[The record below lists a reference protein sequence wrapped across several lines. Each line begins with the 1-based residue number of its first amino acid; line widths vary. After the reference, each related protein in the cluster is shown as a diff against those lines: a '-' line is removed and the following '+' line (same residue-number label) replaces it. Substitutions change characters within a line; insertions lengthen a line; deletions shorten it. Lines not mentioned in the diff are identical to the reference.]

1 MINFFLTYI
10 KNRINNLLYLDDYIQ
25 KNNINFHIET
35 RIKSKKK
42 ILYKIFDK
50 KRIPIDIFGIRIIY
64 NNLNNIYD
72 TNTAYI
78 IENILRRNF
87 FEIPFFYDN
96 YIANPKNNLYQS
108 IHFYFYFLLL
118 FEIQIRNNDM
128 HITCINGTAS
138 NYY

>member
-1 MINFFLTYI
+1 M
-10 KNRINNLLYLDDYIQ
+10 NLVL
-25 KNNINFHIET
+25 KV
-35 RIKSKKK
+35 KK
-42 ILYKIFDK
+42 ILYKIFHK

-64 NNLNNIYD
+64 NNLNNTNDI
-72 TNTAYI
+72 NTAYI
-78 IENILRRNF
+78 IENILRSNF

-96 YIANPKNNLYQS
+96 YISNPKNNLYQS